1 MKKQLSRNLI
11 EIIFSLGILREEDE
25 IIPRKWH
32 LEAVIQSCFEKKMF
46 MSTKSLKKSTAP
58 ESFLNNVSGWR
69 FVPYLKRDSGA
80 SVYSV
85 NVEELFKYIIYD
97 KKRRQIL
104 EIKQQ

>member
-1 MKKQLSRNLI
+1 MTFRSSHPEL
-11 EIIFSLGILREEDE
+11 F
-25 IIPRKWH
+25 W
-32 LEAVIQSCFEKKMF
+32 EKDVYVYE
-46 MSTKSLKKSTAP
+46 KSHKSTAP

-69 FVPYLKRDSGA
+69 LVPYLKRDFGA